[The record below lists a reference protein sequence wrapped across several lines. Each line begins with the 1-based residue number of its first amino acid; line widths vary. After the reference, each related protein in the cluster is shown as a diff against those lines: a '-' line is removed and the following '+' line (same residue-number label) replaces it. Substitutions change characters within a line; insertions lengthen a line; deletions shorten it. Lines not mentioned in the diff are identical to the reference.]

1 MNASPSYKYLSIQGK
16 RYIVTKGPPVYGELT
31 KDGWRQWDSSSSKLG
46 SILSQNIEVGLC
58 PNVKVLYLGAANGTT
73 VSHVADIASIVYAV
87 EFSPQPMR
95 DLLNVSRSRT
105 NIIPLLK
112 DARRPETYSHIVE
125 SNLDLLIQ
133 DVATRGQVKTA
144 IDNKKFLSSTGKL
157 FLVIKAR
164 SETATA
170 PPDAV
175 FKQSLEQLSKEYNI
189 LLTQK
194 LTSDHKDHLAILA
207 EPLP

>member
-1 MNASPSYKYLSIQGK
+1 M
-16 RYIVTKGPPVYGELT
+16 
-31 KDGWRQWDSSSSKLG
+31 G

>member
-1 MNASPSYKYLSIQGK
+1 
-16 RYIVTKGPPVYGELT
+16 
-31 KDGWRQWDSSSSKLG
+31 
-46 SILSQNIEVGLC
+46 
-58 PNVKVLYLGAANGTT
+58 
-73 VSHVADIASIVYAV
+73 
-87 EFSPQPMR
+87 MR